1 MFPFDDPIPVKGSLM
16 DFTSLRSL
24 SPTIHEMD
32 GGGMPGIDHAFILQ
46 ECKQEH
52 EYKDESESGCK
63 ESEYKVGSTN
73 NGEGRCEGRNGDNG
87 CNSGTKTLQHAAIL
101 LDEESG
107 RQFDLYTTE
116 CALIVYTSNWLN
128 ETAPFVPVGIVE
140 DSECSIMPFA

>member
-1 MFPFDDPIPVKGSLM
+1 MIPFDDPIPVKGSLM

-32 GGGMPGIDHAFILQ
+32 GGGMPGIDHAFILR
-46 ECKQEH
+46 ECKGEG
-52 EYKDESESGCK
+52 ESGCK
-63 ESEYKVGSTN
+63 EGESEC
-73 NGEGRCEGRNGDNG
+73 NGESESNCEGGSGDND
-87 CNSGTKTLQHAAIL
+87 CKNVTKTLQHAAVL

-128 ETAPFVPVGIVE
+128 ETVPFVPVGIVE
-140 DSECSIMPFA
+140 DSDCSIMLFA